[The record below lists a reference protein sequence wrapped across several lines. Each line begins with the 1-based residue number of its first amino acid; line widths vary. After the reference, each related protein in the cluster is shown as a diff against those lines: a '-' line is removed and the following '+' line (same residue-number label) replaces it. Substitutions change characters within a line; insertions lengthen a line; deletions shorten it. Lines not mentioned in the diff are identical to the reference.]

1 MFANSRSG
9 RTAFIASLVVGIS
22 LLHYLTQPSRPYEH
36 TFYRELYFLPLILA
50 SFWFGLRG
58 GLATSLSI
66 TALYLPF
73 VFRQQGWFSPVKFD
87 NTMEVLLFNVVA
99 ATLGLLR
106 DREADH
112 QRRLREAESLAAMG
126 TALSSVAHD
135 MKTPLIAIG
144 G

>member
-1 MFANSRSG
+1 MK
-9 RTAFIASLVVGIS
+9 
-22 LLHYLTQPSRPYEH
+22 
-36 TFYRELYFLPLILA
+36 
-50 SFWFGLRG
+50 RG

-126 TALSSVAHD
+126 TALSSRRA
-135 MKTPLIAIG
+135 TCEAGCG
-144 G
+144 GPEATLQEIIILATEEYFLLDRAL